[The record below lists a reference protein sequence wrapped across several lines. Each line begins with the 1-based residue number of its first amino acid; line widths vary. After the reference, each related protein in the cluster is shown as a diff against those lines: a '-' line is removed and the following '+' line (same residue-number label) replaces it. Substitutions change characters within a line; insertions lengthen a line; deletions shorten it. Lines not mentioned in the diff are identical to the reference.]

1 MTVIAMTRE
10 MGTRGKEVAQHLA
23 DRLDVRLVHHELV
36 EAPFD
41 RQKAPG
47 QSEVH
52 RFLNGGAENGE
63 PCNSS
68 PAING
73 YMTPEEVF
81 AFASRGHIIFRGW
94 GAARLLHSIPHI
106 LSVRI
111 CAPMEDRVNEMMKRL
126 GVDEAVAR
134 REIKRNDASHGT
146 AFSRFFGTDWRDP
159 SNYDLVL
166 NTGQLAPETCA
177 DILVDAVMSP
187 AFRETDASRSALA
200 DRLTEARIASLLRN
214 GDAAIK
220 ARTKNVHVSVSDGV
234 VMLYGATRDC
244 GAARDIER
252 AIRAHTGAEAVQNNI
267 QATGPY
273 LNA

>member
-10 MGTRGKEVAQHLA
+10 MGTRGKEVANHLV
-23 DRLDVRLVHHELV
+23 DRLDVQLVHHELV

-41 RQKAPG
+41 RRKAPG
-47 QSEVH
+47 RSEVH
-52 RFLNGGAENGE
+52 RFLNGGAENSE
-63 PCNSS
+63 PFNST

-81 AFASRGHIIFRGW
+81 ALARRGNVIIRGW
-94 GAARLLHSIPHI
+94 GAARLLHPIPHI

-111 CAPMEDRVNEMMKRL
+111 CAPMEDRVNEMTKRL
-126 GVDEAVAR
+126 RIDEAAAR
-134 REIKRNDASHGT
+134 HEIERNDASHGT

-166 NTGQLAPETCA
+166 NTGHLAPETCA
-177 DILVDAVMSP
+177 DIIIDAVISL

-214 GDAAIK
+214 ADAIK
-220 ARTKNVHVSVSDGV
+220 ARTKNVYVFVSDGV
-234 VMLYGATRDC
+234 VMLYGATRDR
-244 GAARDIER
+244 GAAGDIER
-252 AIRAHTGAEAVQNNI
+252 AIRAHIGAEVVQNSI
-267 QATGPY
+267 RTTGPY